1 MLRKNS
7 PRTLHAFADADWAGD
22 PNDRTST
29 SAYVVFL
36 GANPISWSYKK
47 QKTVARSSTE
57 AEYRA
62 IASTAAEVNWIMNLL
77 QELKVPISPTPV
89 IYCDNVSATYVCA
102 NPVFHSRMKR
112 IAIDFHFVRDQ
123 VATGKLRIS
132 HVHTSDQLADSLTK
146 PVPRRHF
153 QTHRNKSSMA
163 SQSCGGM
170 IQF

>member
-1 MLRKNS
+1 MADAKAVSTPIATTEVLKLSDGSPPLILNYRQALGSLQYLSLTRPAFAINKLSQFMHCPSTLHWCAVKRLLRYLVGTLDYGLLLRKNS

-36 GANPISWSYKK
+36 GANPISWSSKK

-77 QELKVPISPTPV
+77 QELKVPI
-89 IYCDNVSATYVCA
+89 
-102 NPVFHSRMKR
+102 
-112 IAIDFHFVRDQ
+112 
-123 VATGKLRIS
+123 
-132 HVHTSDQLADSLTK
+132 
-146 PVPRRHF
+146 
-153 QTHRNKSSMA
+153 
-163 SQSCGGM
+163 
-170 IQF
+170 

>member
-7 PRTLHAFADADWAGD
+7 PRTLHTFADVDWAGD

-102 NPVFHSRMKR
+102 NPVFCESLIQLLDHHS
-112 IAIDFHFVRDQ
+112 A
-123 VATGKLRIS
+123 
-132 HVHTSDQLADSLTK
+132 
-146 PVPRRHF
+146 
-153 QTHRNKSSMA
+153 
-163 SQSCGGM
+163 
-170 IQF
+170 

>member
-1 MLRKNS
+1 MHCPSTLHWCAVKRLLRYLVGTLDYGLLLRKNS

-36 GANPISWSYKK
+36 GANPISWSSKK

-77 QELKVPISPTPV
+77 QELKVPI
-89 IYCDNVSATYVCA
+89 
-102 NPVFHSRMKR
+102 
-112 IAIDFHFVRDQ
+112 
-123 VATGKLRIS
+123 
-132 HVHTSDQLADSLTK
+132 
-146 PVPRRHF
+146 
-153 QTHRNKSSMA
+153 
-163 SQSCGGM
+163 
-170 IQF
+170 